1 MEPITIEKIFIFNPI
16 LKSPKKKASDDEKQ
30 DAKLL
35 YYYPKEEELLI
46 KRSNLGIIEGTIN
59 FMESFEKTNHKFIY
73 TELNNILF
81 VANCYEENF
90 ILCFIIK
97 KYIKFSPYENI
108 NTKKEWIK
116 MALDNFYNMFCFY
129 HNSFSDF
136 FLKEKNSDISF
147 PLSDDKINVIKD
159 FIITFLEYYDN
170 IKLPFVTNMQYL
182 KVSHNLQITILF
194 SMHKLK
200 ENIPDI
206 SLLTSVYKG
215 KIIYNEVPFDSIS
228 LLYNLFYQ
236 ILDSTA
242 KINSFKPPVNV
253 KKDEIK
259 KEEKKENI
267 EDKKEE
273 ENNIEGNN
281 IEEKKEEENNIEG
294 NNREEKKE
302 EENIE
307 EKKEEKNIEDKKE
320 EENTEEKKEEEN
332 TEEKKEEEN
341 IEEKKE
347 EENIEEKKEENNAED
362 KKEENIEEK
371 KEEENTEEKKE
382 EENIEDKK
390 EENKIED
397 KKEENNNI
405 EEKKEDN
412 NIEDKKKENI
422 KTDSKNEKEENINEI
437 ILTNVSPFR
446 KIFSVTTLQE
456 GYLLGK
462 SPDINPKIFIPTIYI
477 KSLEESEYKL
487 LIYYYKGITIFMFLK
502 KETNINSIQY
512 DKIKEVIK
520 KIFSNEIINEL
531 EKSHKIIN
539 ENYNIF
545 SVNSADKSLKASGI
559 FTKNNRDLNYFF
571 QRILF
576 VNNDVYLNSL
586 TYFKG
591 GINFKGGYIYYLN
604 SLGRKVIFILND
616 SLSFNQLKSEIEKN
630 EKECDFIFLI

>member
-136 FLKEKNSDISF
+136 FLKEKNSDISY
-147 PLSDDKINVIKD
+147 PLSDDKINIIKD

-267 EDKKEE
+267 EDKKE
-273 ENNIEGNN
+273 NNIEGNN
-281 IEEKKEEENNIEG
+281 IEEKKEEVNI
-294 NNREEKKE
+294 
-302 EENIE
+302 
-307 EKKEEKNIEDKKE
+307 
-320 EENTEEKKEEEN
+320 
-332 TEEKKEEEN
+332 EEKKEEEN

-347 EENIEEKKEENNAED
+347 EENIEEKKEENN
-362 KKEENIEEK
+362 IEEK
-371 KEEENTEEKKE
+371 KEEN
-382 EENIEDKK
+382 NIEDKK
-390 EENKIED
+390 EEN
-397 KKEENNNI
+397 NI
-405 EEKKEDN
+405 EEKKKDN
-412 NIEDKKKENI
+412 NKEEKKKENIEDKKKENI

-512 DKIKEVIK
+512 DNIKEVIK
-520 KIFSNEIINEL
+520 KIFSNEIIIEL
-531 EKSHKIIN
+531 EKSHKTIN

-586 TYFKG
+586 TFFKG

>member
-136 FLKEKNSDISF
+136 FLKEKNSDISY
-147 PLSDDKINVIKD
+147 PLSDDKINIIKD

-347 EENIEEKKEENNAED
+347 ENNA
-362 KKEENIEEK
+362 
-371 KEEENTEEKKE
+371 
-382 EENIEDKK
+382 
-390 EENKIED
+390 ED

-586 TYFKG
+586 TFFKG

>member
-136 FLKEKNSDISF
+136 FLKEKNSDISY
-147 PLSDDKINVIKD
+147 PLSDDKINIIKD

-267 EDKKEE
+267 EDKKE
-273 ENNIEGNN
+273 NNIEGNN
-281 IEEKKEEENNIEG
+281 IEEKKEEVNI
-294 NNREEKKE
+294 
-302 EENIE
+302 
-307 EKKEEKNIEDKKE
+307 
-320 EENTEEKKEEEN
+320 
-332 TEEKKEEEN
+332 EEKKEEEN

-347 EENIEEKKEENNAED
+347 EENIEEKKEENNIEE
-362 KKEENIEEK
+362 KKEENNIEEK
-371 KEEENTEEKKE
+371 KEE
-382 EENIEDKK
+382 
-390 EENKIED
+390 
-397 KKEENNNI
+397 NNI
-405 EEKKEDN
+405 EEKKKDN
-412 NIEDKKKENI
+412 NKEEKKKENIEDKKKENI

-512 DKIKEVIK
+512 DNIKEVIK
-520 KIFSNEIINEL
+520 KIFSNEIIIEL
-531 EKSHKIIN
+531 EKSHKTIN

-586 TYFKG
+586 TFFKG

>member
-147 PLSDDKINVIKD
+147 PLSDDKINIIKD

-347 EENIEEKKEENNAED
+347 ENNA
-362 KKEENIEEK
+362 
-371 KEEENTEEKKE
+371 
-382 EENIEDKK
+382 
-390 EENKIED
+390 ED

>member
-182 KVSHNLQITILF
+182 KVSHNLQIAILF

-273 ENNIEGNN
+273 ENNIE
-281 IEEKKEEENNIEG
+281 
-294 NNREEKKE
+294 
-302 EENIE
+302 
-307 EKKEEKNIEDKKE
+307 EKKEEKNI
-320 EENTEEKKEEEN
+320 EEKKEEEN

-347 EENIEEKKEENNAED
+347 ED
-362 KKEENIEEK
+362 K
-371 KEEENTEEKKE
+371 
-382 EENIEDKK
+382 
-390 EENKIED
+390 
-397 KKEENNNI
+397 
-405 EEKKEDN
+405 N

-512 DKIKEVIK
+512 DNVKEVIK

-531 EKSHKIIN
+531 EKSHKTIN

>member
-136 FLKEKNSDISF
+136 FLKEKNSDISY
-147 PLSDDKINVIKD
+147 PLSDDKINIIKD

-267 EDKKEE
+267 EDKKE
-273 ENNIEGNN
+273 NNIEGNN
-281 IEEKKEEENNIEG
+281 IEEKKEEVNI
-294 NNREEKKE
+294 
-302 EENIE
+302 
-307 EKKEEKNIEDKKE
+307 
-320 EENTEEKKEEEN
+320 
-332 TEEKKEEEN
+332 EEKKEEEN

-347 EENIEEKKEENNAED
+347 EENIEEKKEENN
-362 KKEENIEEK
+362 
-371 KEEENTEEKKE
+371 
-382 EENIEDKK
+382 
-390 EENKIED
+390 IED

-512 DKIKEVIK
+512 DNIKEVIK
-520 KIFSNEIINEL
+520 KIFSNEIIIEL
-531 EKSHKIIN
+531 EKSHKTIN